1 MNQLC
6 RAPEVQSLGDGKKR
20 SNVTKLHLATSFAH
34 LITGSKTD
42 NNSNQRRKYLTGCGK
57 RGVRCHRKRGIKKM
71 KFNFLQKQTSR
82 REMLRGSAT
91 LAGSVFLAHLFPTRL
106 LRASAAG
113 YRQPAPSP
121 ADLLASMRAKFNAV
135 PMETQELADNVTM
148 FDGPGGAVTV
158 LNGPDG
164 KFVVDTFVAPAWRRL
179 KEALDGLGSAPVK
192 YVIDTHWHFDHT
204 DNNAHLHAAGAT
216 VVAHENTKKRM
227 SEPHDLPVLYRGADG
242 ALASLHFDPSPAEAL
257 PQQSFANSYQLRANG
272 EILALQHVAPAH
284 TDSDIY
290 VHFQNA
296 NVISMGDL
304 FFNGMYPY
312 IDPGTDGS
320 IDGMIAAAD
329 KILSLADNHTKIVAG
344 HGPLGNKADLT
355 KSRDMLITSRD
366 RAQKLKSAGKS
377 ALEAVAEKAFDDLDP
392 VWGQGIINSDQWV
405 QIVYLTL

>member
-1 MNQLC
+1 
-6 RAPEVQSLGDGKKR
+6 
-20 SNVTKLHLATSFAH
+20 
-34 LITGSKTD
+34 
-42 NNSNQRRKYLTGCGK
+42 
-57 RGVRCHRKRGIKKM
+57 M
-71 KFNFLQKQTSR
+71 KFEFLQKQTSR

-91 LAGSVFLAHLFPTRL
+91 LTGSAFLAQLFPATL
-106 LRASAAG
+106 LRGSAMENAQ
-113 YRQPAPSP
+113 RAPSP
-121 ADLLASMRAKFNAV
+121 AALLASMRAKFNAV
-135 PMETQELADNVTM
+135 PMETQELADNITM

-164 KFVVDTFVAPAWRRL
+164 KFVVDTFVAPAWPRL
-179 KEALDGLGSAPVK
+179 REALDGLGSAPVK

-204 DNNAHLHAAGAT
+204 DNNAQLHAAGAT
-216 VVAHENTKKRM
+216 VLAHENTKKRM

-242 ALASLHFDPSPAEAL
+242 ALAGLHFDPSPAEAL
-257 PQQSFANSYQLRANG
+257 PQQIFATSYQLEANG
-272 EILALQHVAPAH
+272 ETLALQHVPPAH

-290 VHFQNA
+290 VHFQEA

-312 IDPGTDGS
+312 IDPGTGGS

-344 HGPLGNKADLT
+344 HGPLGSKADLT

-366 RAQKLKSAGKS
+366 RVQRLKSAGKS
-377 ALEAVAEKAFDDLDP
+377 ALEAVAEQPFADLDS
-392 VWGQGIINSDQWV
+392 VWSNGIINSEQWV

>member
-1 MNQLC
+1 
-6 RAPEVQSLGDGKKR
+6 
-20 SNVTKLHLATSFAH
+20 
-34 LITGSKTD
+34 
-42 NNSNQRRKYLTGCGK
+42 
-57 RGVRCHRKRGIKKM
+57 M
-71 KFNFLQKQTSR
+71 KFEFLQKQTSR
-82 REMLRGSAT
+82 RGMLRGSAT
-91 LAGSVFLAHLFPTRL
+91 LAGGAFLAHLFPAPL

-113 YRQPAPSP
+113 YPHPAPSP
-121 ADLLASMRAKFNAV
+121 AELLASMRAKFNAV
-135 PMETQELADNVTM
+135 PMETQKLADNVTM

-164 KFVVDTFVAPAWRRL
+164 KFVVDTFVAPAWPRL
-179 KEALDGLGSAPVK
+179 KGALDGLGSASVK

-204 DNNAHLHAAGAT
+204 DNNAHLHATGAT
-216 VVAHENTKKRM
+216 VLAHENTTKRM

-257 PQQSFANSYQLRANG
+257 PQQTFATSYQLRANG
-272 EILALQHVAPAH
+272 ETLALQHVAPAH

-312 IDPGTDGS
+312 IDPGTGGS

-329 KILSLADNHTKIVAG
+329 RILSFADNHTRIVAG
-344 HGPLGNKADLT
+344 HGPLGNKGDLT
-355 KSRDMLITSRD
+355 NFRDMLITSRD
-366 RAQKLKSAGKS
+366 RVEKLKSAGKS
-377 ALEAVAEKAFDDLDP
+377 AQEAVAEKPFADLDP
-392 VWGQGIINSDQWV
+392 VWGKGIINGDQFV